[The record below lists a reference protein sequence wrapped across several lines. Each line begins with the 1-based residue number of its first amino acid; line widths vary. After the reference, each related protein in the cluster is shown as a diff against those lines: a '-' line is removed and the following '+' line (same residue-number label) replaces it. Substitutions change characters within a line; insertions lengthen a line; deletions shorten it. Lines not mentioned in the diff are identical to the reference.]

1 MRLLLVEDSQR
12 LQRSLGAGLR
22 RAGYALDVAADGP
35 SGLDLAVA
43 NPYDVIILD
52 LMLPGLDGMSLL
64 RQLRERDADAGAD
77 AHAHVLI
84 LTARDTIED
93 RVRGLREGADDFLTK
108 PFSFD
113 ELLARIQALLRRRH
127 GQRHPRLVIGPLVI
141 DTTARQVLRDGRP
154 VTLAPREYAL
164 LEYLAVRQ
172 GHVVTRSEIEDHVYD
187 GRTELAS
194 NAVDSAVC
202 ALRRRIDAPGAPSLI
217 ETRRGQGYVLDGTR
231 S

>member
-1 MRLLLVEDSQR
+1 MRLLLVEDSPR

-64 RQLRERDADAGAD
+64 RQLRQGDAA
-77 AHAHVLI
+77 AHVLI

-127 GQRHPRLVIGPLVI
+127 GQRHPRLVIGPLEI
-141 DTTARQVLRDGRP
+141 DTTARQVLREGRP

-202 ALRRRIDAPGAPSLI
+202 ALRRRIDAPGGPSLI